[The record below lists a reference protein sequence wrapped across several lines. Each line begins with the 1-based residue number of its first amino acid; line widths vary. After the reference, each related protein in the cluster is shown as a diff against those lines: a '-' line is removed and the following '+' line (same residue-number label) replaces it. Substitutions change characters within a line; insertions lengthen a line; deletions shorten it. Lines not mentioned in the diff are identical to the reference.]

1 MGLFVLILL
10 AVVSGVLWHYLV
22 PNYALA
28 VVGATVSTIVVF
40 QVIAF
45 LQLGQL
51 DPFLLIA
58 AVTSGGLALVV
69 ACLVGLPVY
78 ARRSAARDAATRSR
92 SSEA

>member
-22 PNYALA
+22 RNYALA
-28 VVGATVSTIVVF
+28 VVGATVSTVVVF

-45 LQLGQL
+45 LQLGYL
-51 DPFLLIA
+51 DPFFLIA

-69 ACLVGLPVY
+69 TLLVGLPVR
-78 ARRSAARDAATRSR
+78 ARRRAVVRSHR
-92 SSEA
+92 